1 MSATQEPAILYLRVS
16 TQEQATEGVSLAAQE
31 ARLRAYAT
39 MRGLSVVQV
48 VTDAGV
54 SGSVPLAEREGGRR
68 LLDLAMEAQRVGRRQ
83 RAPVHIL
90 AVKLDRLFR
99 STVDALQ
106 VAEGWKKR
114 GISMHLVD
122 MGGQAL
128 DTSSAMGGFFLTVCA
143 AIAEMERKV
152 IAERTSA
159 ALRHKVATGQK
170 AGGKAPF
177 GFRHEGQNT
186 VPDAGEQATLER
198 IRELR
203 GEALSLR
210 QITEKLN
217 ADLESY
223 PARGSSHHLA
233 TVAAIV
239 RKMGAA

>member
-1 MSATQEPAILYLRVS
+1 MNATPEPAILYLRVS
-16 TQEQATEGVSLAAQE
+16 TTEQATEGVSLAAQE
-31 ARLRAYAT
+31 ARLRAYALL
-39 MRGLSVVQV
+39 RGLAVVEV
-48 VTDAGV
+48 VTDSGV
-54 SGSVPLAEREGGRR
+54 SGSIPLAEREGGRR
-68 LLDLAMEAQRVGRRQ
+68 LLELAESAQRVGRRQ

-106 VAEGWKKR
+106 VAMGWTKR

-143 AIAEMERKV
+143 AIAEMERKM

-159 ALRHKVATGQK
+159 ALRHKVSTRQK
-170 AGGKAPF
+170 AGGNAPF
-177 GFRHEGQNT
+177 GFRHEGQT
-186 VPDAGEQATLER
+186 VIPDTGEQATIER

-203 GEALSLR
+203 AEALSLR
-210 QITEKLN
+210 KIAEELN
-217 ADLESY
+217 ADLARY
-223 PARGSSHHLA
+223 PARGRGHRVG

-239 RKMGAA
+239 RKMETA

>member
-16 TQEQATEGVSLAAQE
+16 TQEQATEGVSLGAQE

-159 ALRHKVATGQK
+159 ALRHKVSTSRK
-170 AGGKAPF
+170 AGGNAPF

-186 VPDAGEQATLER
+186 VPDAGEQATLKR
-198 IRELR
+198 IRELC

-210 QITEKLN
+210 KITEKLN

-223 PARGSSHHLA
+223 PARGRGHRVG